1 MGGSDRWNVGWR
13 DRLAEQSVRPGLQ
26 PAEHPPCTLGQ
37 IVGIAATIV
46 EIMLGHLLAPP
57 LPDDVI
63 FESGDLSLKWT
74 FGMVQTNEYILGFS
88 TIFLI

>member
-1 MGGSDRWNVGWR
+1 
-13 DRLAEQSVRPGLQ
+13 
-26 PAEHPPCTLGQ
+26 
-37 IVGIAATIV
+37 
-46 EIMLGHLLAPP
+46 MLGHLLAPP